1 MNKPGDRAG
10 STGGGA
16 GANPGLSGPDLAAG
30 GRTGAIV
37 PAEGGRINAMRRAL
51 RRRRKPPE
59 PPALLNSPKPSLTYR
74 IISYLLVFPIYR
86 LLFRGRTAGN
96 GNVPMEG
103 ALVVVAN
110 HGSHLDPPLLG
121 HALGRPVA
129 FMAKAEL
136 FRVPLLGP
144 IIRACGAYP
153 VARGASDREAIRTAT
168 DRLDEGWA
176 TGVFIDGTRQANGR
190 VNAPLP
196 GAALLAARSGAPL
209 LPVAI
214 INSHRALGTGR
225 QGRLVPIHIR
235 IGTPIPPPASRR
247 RADLDV
253 VTEACQA
260 QINALL
266 DLGPLQANE
275 PAGRLHPA
283 AEQTA
288 LPPTT

>member
-1 MNKPGDRAG
+1 MG
-10 STGGGA
+10 
-16 GANPGLSGPDLAAG
+16 
-30 GRTGAIV
+30 V
-37 PAEGGRINAMRRAL
+37 L
-51 RRRRKPPE
+51 RRRHRRPE
-59 PPALLNSPKPSLTYR
+59 PPALIRTPRPSLTYR
-74 IISYLLVFPIYR
+74 LISYLLVFPVYR

-110 HGSHLDPPLLG
+110 HGSDLDPPLLG

-153 VARGASDREAIRTAT
+153 VARGGGDREAIRVAT
-168 DRLDEGWA
+168 DRLLEGWA
-176 TGVFIDGTRQANGR
+176 TGVFLDGTRQRNGR
-190 VNAPLP
+190 VNAPLA
-196 GAALLAARSGAPL
+196 GAALLAARAGAPL

-214 INSHRALGTGR
+214 VNSHRALGPGG
-225 QGRLVPIHIR
+225 QGLRLVPVHIR

-253 VTEACQA
+253 TTRAAQE
-260 QINALL
+260 QINRLL
-266 DLGPLQANE
+266 DQGLIV
-275 PAGRLHPA
+275 GRLPA
-283 AEQTA
+283 AAGAAGA
-288 LPPTT
+288 LPASAADPPADPDR

>member
-1 MNKPGDRAG
+1 MSGSASRAIG
-10 STGGGA
+10 S
-16 GANPGLSGPDLAAG
+16 
-30 GRTGAIV
+30 V
-37 PAEGGRINAMRRAL
+37 RRAL
-51 RRRRKPPE
+51 RRRRRPVE
-59 PPALLNSPKPSLTYR
+59 PPALISTPRPSLTYR
-74 IISYLLVFPIYR
+74 LISYLLVFPVYR
-86 LLFRGRTAGN
+86 LLFRGCTAGN
-96 GNVPMEG
+96 GNVPLEG

-168 DRLDEGWA
+168 DRLEQGWA
-176 TGVFIDGTRQANGR
+176 TGVFLDGTRQADGR
-190 VNAPLP
+190 VNDPQP
-196 GAALLAARSGAPL
+196 GAALLAARAGAQL

-225 QGRLVPIHIR
+225 GWPRLLPVHIR
-235 IGTPIPPPASRR
+235 IGMPIAPPLSRR

-253 VTEACQA
+253 VTRQVQE
-260 QINALL
+260 QINRML
-266 DLGPLQANE
+266 DQGLIAPGQL
-275 PAGRLHPA
+275 A
-283 AEQTA
+283 ASRPGA
-288 LPPTT
+288 LPPSGADPDR

>member
-1 MNKPGDRAG
+1 VSGRMNR
-10 STGGGA
+10 
-16 GANPGLSGPDLAAG
+16 L
-30 GRTGAIV
+30 
-37 PAEGGRINAMRRAL
+37 L
-51 RRRRKPPE
+51 RRRRAE
-59 PPALLNSPKPSLTYR
+59 PPALIRTPRPSLTYR
-74 IISYLLVFPIYR
+74 LISYLLVFPVFR
-86 LLFRGRTAGN
+86 LLFRGRTTGN
-96 GNVPMEG
+96 ANVPQEG

-176 TGVFIDGTRQANGR
+176 TGVFIDGTRQRDGR
-190 VNAPLP
+190 VNQPQP
-196 GAALLAARSGAPL
+196 GAALLAARAGVPL

-214 INSHRALGTGR
+214 INSHRALGTG
-225 QGRLVPIHIR
+225 GGGLRLVPVHIR
-235 IGTPIPPPASRR
+235 IGTPIPAPASRR
-247 RADLDV
+247 RADLQAA
-253 VTEACQA
+253 TEAAQR

-266 DLGPLQANE
+266 DQGLIEGRALE
-275 PAGRLHPA
+275 PASSAG
-283 AEQTA
+283 A
-288 LPPTT
+288 LPPSP

>member
-1 MNKPGDRAG
+1 V
-10 STGGGA
+10 ST
-16 GANPGLSGPDLAAG
+16 PPSRPVS
-30 GRTGAIV
+30 RPV
-37 PAEGGRINAMRRAL
+37 NAVKRAL
-51 RRRRKPPE
+51 RRRKRAD
-59 PPALLNSPKPSLTYR
+59 PPALIRTPRPSVTYR
-74 IISYLLVFPIYR
+74 LISYLLVFPIYR

-96 GNVPMEG
+96 HQVPQEG

-136 FRVPLLGP
+136 FRVPLLGA

-168 DRLDEGWA
+168 DRLEEGWA
-176 TGVFIDGTRQANGR
+176 IGVFIDGTRQADGQ
-190 VNAPLP
+190 VNAPQA
-196 GAALLAARSGAPL
+196 GAALLAARAGVPL

-214 INSHRALGTGR
+214 INSHRALGPGGGR
-225 QGRLVPIHIR
+225 LRLVPVHIR

-253 VTEACQA
+253 ATAACQQ

-266 DLGPLQANE
+266 DQGLVGMGDLLSARVPD
-275 PAGRLHPA
+275 G
-283 AEQTA
+283 
-288 LPPTT
+288 LPPSGGGPVP